1 MPATSFPLISI
12 FGSPRERGLQYG
24 RQAED
29 RVRRSVALYSG
40 RLGQIGISEQ
50 DLTDMVGSYVPVI
63 EAFDPAFIEE
73 MTGIAEGAGL
83 SFDQIVL
90 INARTE
96 ILAKAR
102 RRQAAQAEHS
112 GDGCTG
118 VVVLPERSQTGELI
132 HAQNWDW
139 IAECAE
145 TAIVLRVQPDKG
157 PSYQTFTEAG
167 GLARSGMNDRGIA
180 ITANYLESDRDFA
193 QDGVP
198 LSLIRRMVLQ
208 QEHMAMAMRAVA
220 ATGKS
225 ASNNIIVSH
234 KDGFGISFECAPDEA
249 FNIYPENG
257 LIVHANHWQSPTALL
272 KLREQAH
279 GSWSDSFYRDWRV
292 RHELEQLPKIGVAEV
307 KKALADKFGYPYSVC
322 RPPYRTSRGH
332 VSATVA
338 TIVMRPASGE
348 MELAVLPAE
357 NPEFTRYPTR
367 NDSEATE

>member
-1 MPATSFPLISI
+1 MTVPFPLVSIS
-12 FGSPRERGLQYG
+12 GAALERGRQYG
-24 RQAED
+24 QQAAE
-29 RVRRSVALYSG
+29 RVRRSVALYSN
-40 RLGQIGISEQ
+40 RLGKIGMSEQ
-50 DLTDMVGSYVPVI
+50 DLADLVGSYVPVI
-63 EAFDPAFIEE
+63 EAFDPAFIDE
-73 MTGIAEGAGL
+73 MKGIAEGTGL
-83 SFDQIVL
+83 SFEQIVL
-90 INARTE
+90 INSRTE

-118 VVVLPERSQTGELI
+118 VVVLPERSATGELI

-139 IAECAE
+139 MAECAD

-180 ITANYLESDRDFA
+180 ITANYLESDRDFS

-208 QEHMAMAMRAVA
+208 QEHMSMAMRAVA
-220 ATGKS
+220 KTRKS

-234 KDGFGISFECAPDEA
+234 KDGFGVSFECAPDET
-249 FNIYPENG
+249 FNIYPEND
-257 LIVHANHWQSPTALL
+257 LIVHANHWQNPTALV

-279 GSWSDSFYRDWRV
+279 ASWSDSFYRDWRV
-292 RHELEQLPKIGVAEV
+292 RRELEKSQKIGVAEV

-322 RPPYRTSRGH
+322 RPPHLSSRGH

-338 TIVMRPASGE
+338 TIVMRPGSGE

-357 NPEFTRYPTR
+357 NPEFTSYPTHKAGMAA
-367 NDSEATE
+367 E

>member
-1 MPATSFPLISI
+1 MATMPFPLVSIS
-12 FGSPRERGLQYG
+12 GSPLERGRQYG
-24 RQAED
+24 RQATD
-29 RVRRSVALYSG
+29 RIRRSVALYSG
-40 RLGQIGISEQ
+40 RLGKIGASER
-50 DLTDMVGSYVPVI
+50 DLADMVGGYIPLI

-73 MTGIAEGAGL
+73 MKGIAEGAGL
-83 SFDQIVL
+83 PFEQIVL

-96 ILAKAR
+96 VLAKAR
-102 RRQAAQAEHS
+102 RRPAAQAEHS
-112 GDGCTG
+112 GEGCTG
-118 VVVLPERSQTGELI
+118 VVVLPERSASGELI

-139 IAECAE
+139 MAECAE
-145 TAIVLRVQPDKG
+145 TAIVLRVRPDRG

-167 GLARSGMNDRGIA
+167 GLARSGMNDCGIA
-180 ITANYLESDRDFA
+180 ITANYLESDRDFN

-220 ATGKS
+220 ATRKS

-234 KDGFGISFECAPDEA
+234 KDGFGVSFECAPDEA
-249 FNIYPENG
+249 FNIYPEND

-292 RHELEQLPKIGVAEV
+292 RRELEKSDKIGVPEV
-307 KKALADKFGYPYSVC
+307 KKALADTFGHPYSVC
-322 RPPYRTSRGH
+322 RPPHLSSRGH

-357 NPEFTRYPTR
+357 NPEFTSYPAHAAGMAA
-367 NDSEATE
+367 E